1 MEAITHGISIKGIC
15 AVVPDK
21 TVENT
26 CFIGKFSEKKVKMQ
40 LKMTGIKRRHIA
52 NENQEAKDLCT
63 YAANKLLDK
72 MSIDRKEIC
81 AIIFV
86 SQTPSFIIPST
97 AFWIHN
103 QLKLSKQCVAYDINL
118 GCSGFVDGLHTIAS
132 IMQSQEIGK
141 KGLLLNADTISKYID
156 SDNEATSMIFGD
168 AGTATLLERTEQ
180 NDLKCWHNINS
191 EKYQNILVKTPNHKL
206 VMDGMQVFSYTL
218 EQVAGQIKNLL
229 KEQNNYDYYLLHQ
242 AQKYIVDNISSLCGL
257 PQEKVLTSFEEYG
270 NTSGASIPLTICH
283 NKEYFTSS
291 KNYSLLVSGFGAGLS
306 CTSASVI
313 MKTPE
318 IMDVMML

>member
-1 MEAITHGISIKGIC
+1 METITHGISIRGISA
-15 AVVPDK
+15 AVPGKIVD
-21 TVENT
+21 NT
-26 CFIGKFSEKKVKMQ
+26 CFIGKISEKKVKMQ

-52 NENQEAKDLCT
+52 SENQEAKDLCFC
-63 YAANKLLDK
+63 AAKKLLDK
-72 MSIDRKEIC
+72 MNIDREEIC

-97 AFWIHN
+97 AFWIHD
-103 QLKLSKQCVAYDINL
+103 QLKLSKQCIAYDINL
-118 GCSGFVDGLHTIAS
+118 GCSGFVGGLHTIAS
-132 IMQSQEIGK
+132 VMQSQKTGK
-141 KGLLLNADTISKYID
+141 KGLLLNADTISKYINND
-156 SDNEATSMIFGD
+156 DEATSMIFGD
-168 AGTATLLERTEQ
+168 AGTATLLERTEE
-180 NDLKCWHNINS
+180 NDLKCWHSVNS
-191 EKYQNILVKTPNHKL
+191 EKHQNILVKTPNHKL

-218 EQVAGQIKNLL
+218 EQVVEQIKNLL

-283 NKEYFTSS
+283 NKECFISS
-291 KNYSLLVSGFGAGLS
+291 KEYSLLVSGFGAGLS

-318 IMDVMML
+318 IMDIIIL